1 MIIQK
6 QKPWS
11 RLSKKAKRIRIAEDV
26 LMQLDSGKFIA
37 SGGYFNI
44 YNVNGYSDR
53 TQVQTLLKDES
64 NGVRCAGC
72 AKGAIFAAMVL
83 ETNSLTLKRS
93 FSMVSSTML
102 DTKNLLE
109 FTRNQLDLIETAYEG
124 VVIKQTNRDLD
135 NSPAKKEAIRFNSRY
150 NDTEGLIKIREKCLR
165 GIMRNIIKNEGYFIP
180 GKTLLK

>member
-44 YNVNGYSDR
+44 YYNVNEYSDR

-64 NGVRCAGC
+64 NGVRCTGC

-124 VVIKQTNRDLD
+124 VVITQTNRDLD
-135 NSPAKKEAIRFNSRY
+135 NSPAKKEAIRFNNRY
-150 NDTEGLIKIREKCLR
+150 NDTVKIREKCLR